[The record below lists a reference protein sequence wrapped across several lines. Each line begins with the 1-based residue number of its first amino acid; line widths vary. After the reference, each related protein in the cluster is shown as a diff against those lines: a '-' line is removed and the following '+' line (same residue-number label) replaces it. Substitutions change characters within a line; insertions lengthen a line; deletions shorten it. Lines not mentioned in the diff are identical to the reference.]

1 MAAPNTNYDFLIVGG
16 GVIGLSLAWELAQ
29 HQARVCVVDRG
40 PLGKEASWAGA
51 GMVPPGAVQSHWKI
65 ANALEQLEGYSQTL
79 HGEWHKKLLD
89 LTGID
94 NEYRQCGGIQLA
106 LDENEAAALDEKV
119 ARWQALGIDCQSVDR
134 TTLADLEP
142 AMASRANDFVRAYCL
157 PVEAQIRNPRYLQAL
172 VAACRSAGVELRPQ
186 TQVADFEITN
196 GQVTEVNTDNGSLH
210 TNQVCLASG
219 SWSGLLASKLGLELP
234 IRPIRGQIALL
245 DGQPEMLKRNINV
258 GARYLVPRADGH
270 LLIGSTQEDVGFDKQ
285 TTDDGINGLRKF
297 AASVCPATENLPVSK
312 TWSGLR
318 PGTGDGLPYLG
329 RLSALDN
336 AWLATGHFRA
346 GLQLSPA
353 TATVMRAL
361 MLGQQPP
368 IDVAPLSMSRPI
380 SFSGDQSAVS
390 SKRQPLK
397 APQQT
402 VRPAQTCDDSSLSTH
417 YSQ

>member
-1 MAAPNTNYDFLIVGG
+1 MAAPDTNYDFLIVGG

-29 HQARVCVVDRG
+29 HQASVCVVDRG

-51 GMVPPGAVQSHWKI
+51 GMVPPGAKPSHWKI
-65 ANALEQLEGYSQTL
+65 ANALEQLEGSSQSL
-79 HGEWHKKLLD
+79 HGEWHMKLLD

-106 LDENEAAALDEKV
+106 LDENAAAALDEKV
-119 ARWQALGIDCQSVDR
+119 ARWQALGIDCQAVDR
-134 TTLADLEP
+134 TTLAELEP
-142 AMASRANDFVRAYCL
+142 AIALQANDFVLAYYLRA
-157 PVEAQIRNPRYLQAL
+157 EAQIRNPRHLQAL
-172 VAACRSAGVELRPQ
+172 VAACRVAGVELRPH
-186 TQVADFEITN
+186 TQVTNFEVSN
-196 GQVTEVNTDNGSLH
+196 GRIAEVVTDNDPLDAD
-210 TNQVCLASG
+210 QVCLASG

-245 DGQPEMLKRNINV
+245 HGQPELLKRNINV

-285 TTDDGINGLRKF
+285 TTDDGINGLQEF
-297 AASVCPATENLPVSK
+297 AASVCPATKNLPVSK

-361 MLGQQPP
+361 MLGQKPP
-368 IDVAPLSMSRPI
+368 IDVAMLSATRHIGLSEN
-380 SFSGDQSAVS
+380 QSAVS
-390 SKRQPLK
+390 ARRQPLN
-397 APQQT
+397 AP
-402 VRPAQTCDDSSLSTH
+402 
-417 YSQ
+417 